1 MGIEEEAEEFT
12 RRQRDSAKRSVHSAI
27 QAARDVLTNRLHV
40 SAERFEAMTRLQ
52 EAEMWALRCMDEY
65 GHK

>member
-12 RRQRDSAKRSVHSAI
+12 RRQRDNAKHSVQRAI

>member
-12 RRQRDSAKRSVHSAI
+12 RRQRDNAKRSVQIAI

>member
-12 RRQRDSAKRSVHSAI
+12 RRQRDNAKRSVQSAI